1 MGNSFFVKKPKV
13 IMLNIILG
21 GAPGSG
27 KGTLSDL
34 IVQKYG
40 LQHLSTGDALRAEI
54 ASGSELGKTID
65 ALISA
70 GNLVPD
76 AQMIKLLENYLDNVP
91 ADCKGVIFDGFPR
104 TVEQARA
111 LTIMLAS
118 RHMDAY
124 MLDLFAEEDV
134 IMTRLIRRGKTSGRA
149 DDNYE
154 TIKKRLKIYNDTTKP
169 ISEYYV
175 KLHKYFMIN
184 SNINPDCTF
193 AQIDVILSQLY
204 K

>member
-1 MGNSFFVKKPKV
+1 
-13 IMLNIILG
+13 MLNIILG

-34 IVQKYG
+34 IVRNYG

-54 ASGSELGKTID
+54 ASGSELGREINE
-65 ALISA
+65 LISQ

-76 AQMIKLLENYLDNVP
+76 HQMIQLLENYLDSVP
-91 ADCKGVIFDGFPR
+91 ADCRGVIFDGFPR
-104 TVEQARA
+104 TVEQAKA
-111 LTIMLAS
+111 LTTMLES
-118 RHMDAY
+118 RQMDAY
-124 MLDLFAEEDV
+124 MLDLYAEEDV
-134 IMTRLIRRGKTSGRA
+134 IMTRLIRRGQTSGRA
-149 DDNYE
+149 DDNYD
-154 TIKKRLKIYNDTTKP
+154 TIKKRLRIYNDTTKP
-169 ISEYYV
+169 ISDYYV

-193 AQIDVILSQLY
+193 AQIDMILKQLY

>member
-1 MGNSFFVKKPKV
+1 MLGTGK
-13 IMLNIILG
+13 LNIILG

-34 IVQKYG
+34 IVKKYG
-40 LQHLSTGDALRAEI
+40 LQHLSTGDVLRAEI
-54 ASGSELGKTID
+54 ASGSELGREIND
-65 ALISA
+65 IISL

-76 AQMIKLLENYLDNVP
+76 AQMIKLLENYLNGVP
-91 ADCKGVIFDGFPR
+91 ADCRGVIFDGFPR

-118 RHMDAY
+118 RQMDAY

-134 IMTRLIRRGKTSGRA
+134 IMTRLIRRGQTSGRA

-169 ISEYYV
+169 ISDYYV

-184 SNINPDCTF
+184 SNINPECTF

>member
-1 MGNSFFVKKPKV
+1 
-13 IMLNIILG
+13 MLNIILG

-27 KGTLSDL
+27 KGTLSDI
-34 IVQKYG
+34 IVKKYG
-40 LQHLSTGDALRAEI
+40 LQHLSTGDVLRAEI
-54 ASGSELGKTID
+54 ASGSELGKDID
-65 ALISA
+65 ALISR

-76 AQMIKLLENYLDNVP
+76 AQMIKLLENYLDTVP

-111 LTIMLAS
+111 LTVMLAS
-118 RHMDAY
+118 RNMDAY
-124 MLDLFAEEDV
+124 MLDLFATEDV
-134 IMTRLIRRGKTSGRA
+134 IMTRLIRRGQTSGRA

-169 ISEYYV
+169 ISDYYV
-175 KLHKYFMIN
+175 KMHKYFMIN
-184 SNINPDCTF
+184 SNINPECTF
-193 AQIDVILSQLY
+193 AQIEVILNQLY